1 MLPAIV
7 IFALTATVTAAAS
20 AAVTGYDPDAARVA
34 RSTSTASAVS
44 RPKAL
49 NPALTRAQVV
59 SLYND
64 EYLPGNTMPA
74 IGWTGSVAGCD
85 PGAISVAFQLS
96 MIARI
101 NVFRKMAR
109 LAPVTLNS
117 TPAAVNAAQAAA
129 LLMVANNQLSHT
141 PPNTWICY
149 NQAFVGG
156 TVGVL
161 GSAGAATSNL
171 GLSSDE
177 TAVANVTITDYMDDV
192 GAGNIE
198 AGHRAAI
205 LDAAQTQMSVGVV
218 LATTT
223 LPGANAM
230 RWLDFSTRTG
240 ATTDPDGMAWPPRGF
255 VPFALLPVGSNRW
268 SFRYPGADFSAAT
281 VTMTSGGA
289 PYAPV
294 AYDYRGPGCTGCAP
308 DDGMVWRPPLDAAGI
323 AGVSYPSPGAVDK
336 TYTVNINGV
345 QGVGFPT
352 SFSYTVTVIDPAFVP
367 VLPTIVSGTISNATN
382 TGGVAG
388 VAFCARPQAG
398 VTCTPSDGTGAYSC
412 TVPTGWT
419 GVLHSPIVGT
429 HRIPAQVIA
438 TAFTGTLVRN
448 FAAKAHASFPCNLDI
463 DNNGLLEPSTDGVAI
478 LRRMEGV
485 TEAAMA
491 GLVGTC
497 AATTTN
503 AGLFAAAN
511 PTNFGAMGVTPAL
524 ATTDGL
530 LLTRAISGLTGTDAV
545 ANLTARPGTVRTTW
559 GNGVN
564 DNQIRQWLNTTCGT
578 DC

>member
-7 IFALTATVTAAAS
+7 ILALGVSLMAEAG
-20 AAVTGYDPDAARVA
+20 AAVTGRDPDAARL
-34 RSTSTASAVS
+34 ASAAP
-44 RPKAL
+44 RPKVL
-49 NPALTRAQVV
+49 TPPLTRAQVV

-64 EYLPGNTMPA
+64 EYLTGNTMPA

-85 PGAISVAFQLS
+85 PGTIAVVFQQS

-109 LAPVTLNS
+109 LAPVSLNS
-117 TPAAVNAAQAAA
+117 APAAVNAAQAAA
-129 LLMVANNQLSHT
+129 LLMVANNQLSHA

-149 NQAFVGG
+149 NQAFADS

-171 GLSSDE
+171 GLTSDD
-177 TAVANVTITDYMDDV
+177 TAIANVTITDYMDDV
-192 GAGNIE
+192 GVGNEE

-205 LDAAQTQMSVGVV
+205 LDSKQTQMSVGVV
-218 LATTT
+218 LATAT
-223 LPGANAM
+223 LPGSNAM

-240 ATTDPDGMAWPPRGF
+240 VATDPDGVAWPPRGF

-308 DDGMVWRPPLDAAGI
+308 DDGMVWRPPLDPAGI
-323 AGVSYPSPGAVDK
+323 AGVSYASPGAIDK
-336 TYTVNINGV
+336 TYTVNITGV
-345 QGVGFPT
+345 QGAGYPS
-352 SFSYTVTVIDPAFVP
+352 SFSYTVTVIDPAFGS
-367 VLPTIVSGTISNATN
+367 VLPAIVAGIISNASN
-382 TGGVAG
+382 TGGVPG
-388 VAFCARPQAG
+388 VTFCARPQAG
-398 VTCTPSDGTGAYSC
+398 VTCTTSDGTGAYSC
-412 TVPTGWT
+412 TVPAGWT

-448 FAAKAHASFPCNLDI
+448 FTAKANASFPCNLDI
-463 DNNGLLEPSTDGVAI
+463 DNNGLLEPANDGVAI
-478 LRRMEGV
+478 LRRMEGM
-485 TEAAMA
+485 ASPAMA
-491 GLVGTC
+491 GLAGTC
-497 AATTTN
+497 AATTSS

-511 PTNFGAMGVTPAL
+511 PASFEVLGVTPAL

-530 LLTRAISGLTGTDAV
+530 VLVRAMSGATGAAATS
-545 ANLTARPGTVRTTW
+545 NLTARAGTARSTW

-578 DC
+578 DF